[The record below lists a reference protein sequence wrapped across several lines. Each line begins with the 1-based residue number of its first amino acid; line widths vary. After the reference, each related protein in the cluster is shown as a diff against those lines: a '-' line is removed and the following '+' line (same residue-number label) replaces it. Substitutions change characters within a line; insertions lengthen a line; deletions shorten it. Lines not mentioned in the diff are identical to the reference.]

1 MNGLA
6 LSAAG
11 GDHACPNEVRALFGL
26 SLCAGAGG
34 LDLGLH
40 LAVSGYRTVCYVER
54 ESYAASTLVARM
66 EDEALDC
73 APVWDDVTNF
83 NGKAWR
89 GVVDIVHGG
98 YPCQPFSVA
107 GRKLGDKDPRHLWP
121 HIARIVREVKP
132 PVCFFENVGGHLRLG
147 FEQVADDLRAM
158 GYRVKAGLFTAAEVG
173 APHKRERLFILAYC
187 EGFFGERGF
196 AQRDL
201 GWEPKI
207 SLGGERA
214 ALAHAARAGDDGK
227 AGKLH
232 KAQRRQDRTML
243 RLPDGAIDVMA
254 DRDGNGLARSACQTA
269 RENDPQGR
277 KKRPSH
283 AEPCGD
289 GAAAEGLSV
298 HEAGFA
304 KGKKRRQIPNG
315 KNAMANAARAGTGEY
330 QFGSRDQFDGGQQ
343 NVADASC
350 MLGQKIKRHE
360 QDGACG
366 SVGDA
371 NDTRL
376 EGRRGDGGCEDQLS
390 AWPPSPTQHGEWER
404 VPADLKPAICRMAD
418 GLASQLDCRVDRLRL
433 CGNGVVPLVA
443 AYAFCTLATE
453 AIKEN

>member
-1 MNGLA
+1 MHDLA
-6 LSAAG
+6 LPAAG
-11 GDHACPNEVRALFGL
+11 GDHACPKGRALFGL

-40 LAVSGYRTVCYVER
+40 LAVPDYRTICYVER
-54 ESYAASTLVARM
+54 ESFAASTLVVRM
-66 EDEALDC
+66 EDAALDL

-83 NGKAWR
+83 DGKAWR

-107 GRKLGDKDPRHLWP
+107 GRKLGNKDPRHLWP

-147 FEQVADDLRAM
+147 FKQVHDDLRSM

-173 APHKRERLFILAYC
+173 APHKRERLFILAYR

-201 GWEPKI
+201 GWESKI
-207 SLGGERA
+207 SAGSKRA
-214 ALAHAARAGDDGK
+214 ALAHAARTGDDGK

-232 KAQRRQDRTML
+232 KTQRRPDGSVL
-243 RLPDGAIDVMA
+243 RVSDGAIDA
-254 DRDGNGLARSACQTA
+254 LANCDGNGLACSARQTA
-269 RENDPQGR
+269 GENDPQGR
-277 KKRPSH
+277 KKRPSY

-289 GAAAEGLSV
+289 SAAAGGLSV

-315 KNAMANAARAGTGEY
+315 KNAMANAARTGTGEHKLEP
-330 QFGSRDQFDGGQQ
+330 RDQPDGGQQ
-343 NVADASC
+343 GVADTPR
-350 MLGQKIKRHE
+350 MLRQKIKRHE
-360 QDGACG
+360 QNGTRG
-366 SVGDA
+366 GVGDA
-371 NDTRL
+371 DNARL
-376 EGRRGDGGCEDQLS
+376 ERRRGDGGCENQLP
-390 AWPPSPTQHGEWER
+390 AWPPSPTKHDEWER
-404 VPADLKPAICRMAD
+404 VPADLKPAVCRMAD
-418 GLASQLDCRVDRLRL
+418 GMAHRVDRLRL

-443 AYAFCTLATE
+443 AYAFCTLATQ
-453 AIKEN
+453 AINET